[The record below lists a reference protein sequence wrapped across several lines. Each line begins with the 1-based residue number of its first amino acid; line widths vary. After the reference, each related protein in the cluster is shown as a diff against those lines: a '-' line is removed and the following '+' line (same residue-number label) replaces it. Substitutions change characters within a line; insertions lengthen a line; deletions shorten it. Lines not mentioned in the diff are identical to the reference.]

1 MKEGLKFLP
10 WALLVLVV
18 GYMLGNRQM
27 PNIGGG
33 VTPSPVPVV
42 VEESKFQ
49 KILVKED
56 AMFISQTVT
65 NLIKYLELDAKRA
78 DPILDD
84 TEDVKRLVG
93 NFGIVLN
100 LENGKYLNTG
110 LGDVVYTFFPFTE
123 KDSVKDLTPELR
135 QQIIDCWTKLK
146 LDLDKVK

>member
-1 MKEGLKFLP
+1 MKEVMKFLP
-10 WALLVLVV
+10 WVLLTLVI
-18 GYMLGNRQM
+18 GYMLGNRQV
-27 PNIGGG
+27 PSIGGG
-33 VTPSPVPVV
+33 ISPSPVPVV

-49 KILVKED
+49 KILQKED
-56 AMFISQTVT
+56 SMFISQTVT
-65 NLIKYLELDAKRA
+65 NLVKYLELDAKRA

-123 KDSVKDLTPELR
+123 KDSVKELTPELR